1 MSADFVLAYVS
12 RIDEPKDKLWVRL
25 YKGGYRIFAEIDTSD
40 FREGDV
46 VIIEQETG
54 SIELAP
60 DEVWEELS
68 WLGVVRHKT
77 DADTIISEGPLLRL
91 VPTRK
96 EPEYEV
102 GNTVKVR
109 DDFGVVNVLS
119 QEPVDSF
126 DSLRD
131 VFGEEDLA
139 AQFRREPSADGPTYE
154 DFAGYDELKARVRDF
169 ITDSLHHRKAL
180 VALGARPGKGA
191 LFTGDSGT
199 GKTFLARIVANQEG
213 ATFYP
218 VRGPEVVSKYYGQ
231 TEKVLRDIF
240 ADAKEQEEAIIFFD
254 ELDSIASSR
263 DSLSNDFS
271 RSVVAQLLTLLDGF
285 ESDNVFI
292 VAATNRPDTI
302 DPALKRPGRLD
313 KVIEF
318 PLPDEKDREAILL
331 SYALKNTEAVRLPYE
346 HVAAQT
352 HSWTP
357 AELESIWQAAARC
370 EVREGRTSVSPE
382 DYIRG
387 FEQARFERSEVSR
400 SAPSLRSEEEPQT

>member
-1 MSADFVLAYVS
+1 MSEDLLSARVTHV
-12 RIDEPKDKLWVRL
+12 DENDGRL
-25 YKGGYRIFAEIDTSD
+25 YVQLRRGTYRILTGLDTSELY
-40 FREGDV
+40 EGCV
-46 VIIEQETG
+46 VLIGEETG
-54 SIELAP
+54 SVQLGP
-60 DEVWEELS
+60 DSLWEEPS
-68 WLGVVRHKT
+68 WTGVVLHKT
-77 DADTIISEGPLLRL
+77 DTDTIVSDGSLLRR
-91 VPTRK
+91 VPTRDL
-96 EPEYEV
+96 EYEERY
-102 GNTVKVR
+102 TVEAR
-109 DDFGVVNVLS
+109 EGFGVVKVLS
-119 QEPVDSF
+119 KEPVDTH

-131 VFGEEDLA
+131 ILGEGDFS
-139 AQFRREPSADGPTYE
+139 AQFRKEPSADGPTYD

-180 VALGARPGKGA
+180 TALGARPGKGA
-191 LFTGDSGT
+191 LFTGDPGT

-240 ADAKEQEEAIIFFD
+240 ADARKQEKAIIFFD

-263 DSLSNDFS
+263 DSLANDFS

-285 ESDNVFI
+285 EADNVFI

-318 PLPDEKDREAILL
+318 PLPEENDRAAILL
-331 SYALKNTEAVRLPYE
+331 SYVLGNTENVRLPYE
-346 HVAAQT
+346 YVAGQT
-352 HSWTP
+352 HGWTP

-370 EVREGRTSVSPE
+370 AVREDRTTVKPE
-382 DYIRG
+382 DYLRG

-400 SAPSLRSEEEPQT
+400 SSRSRRPEGEQQA